1 VATGTTSDQYPPLV
15 SPDDGGGEG
24 MAASASSEAYGA
36 HGVSAQLERILAE
49 DSSPRA
55 RRLLRAARV
64 ELRLLVALAAPAVA
78 VYMIPVHEDLLRAA
92 RYARA
97 RRRFARQRRY
107 PGLCVRPHGTCMRGV
122 SFIYRCKLTDDENRS
137 CSRFCIVYQA
147 RYCSFIFI
155 QPLLS
160 NSSRSIFILKKE

>member
-1 VATGTTSDQYPPLV
+1 VRAIETLDGLLAATGTTSDQYPPLV

-78 VYMIPVHEDLLRAA
+78 VYMINYAMSLSTRIFCGQLGTLELAA
-92 RYARA
+92 ASLGNVGIQV
-97 RRRFARQRRY
+97 FAY
-107 PGLCVRPHGTCMRGV
+107 GLMVRVCVELV
-122 SFIYRCKLTDDENRS
+122 SS
-137 CSRFCIVYQA
+137 IVA
-147 RYCSFIFI
+147 
-155 QPLLS
+155 
-160 NSSRSIFILKKE
+160 N

>member
-1 VATGTTSDQYPPLV
+1 VRAIETLDGLLAATGTTSDQYPPLV

-49 DSSPRA
+49 DSSPWA

-78 VYMIPVHEDLLRAA
+78 VYMINYAMSLSTRIFCGQLGTLELAA
-92 RYARA
+92 ASLGNVGIQV
-97 RRRFARQRRY
+97 FAY
-107 PGLCVRPHGTCMRGV
+107 GLMVRVCVELV
-122 SFIYRCKLTDDENRS
+122 SS
-137 CSRFCIVYQA
+137 IVA
-147 RYCSFIFI
+147 
-155 QPLLS
+155 
-160 NSSRSIFILKKE
+160 N